1 MKLMTLAGSA
11 EVLRGGKKKPSGSHL
26 LTTPWLA
33 LIAAMGIVA
42 VWNGAPAESATRFS
56 PGIYVAPIA
65 ASEEEV
71 HLLAATTWAEA
82 RSEGENGM
90 RAVAHVMVN
99 RVGPRFGDSLT
110 DVILHPKQF
119 SAWNEGDPNR
129 PLAQDPERYARSG
142 VNRETWETAQEV
154 AREVL
159 DGRSTDPTQGA
170 LFYHTRAVSPYWAK
184 NGVGTHVI
192 GQHVFYSDV
201 TPRAGG

>member
-1 MKLMTLAGSA
+1 MTLTGAT
-11 EVLRGGKKKPSGSHL
+11 EVLLRGKKKSASSHFL
-26 LTTPWLA
+26 SAPWLA
-33 LIAAMGIVA
+33 MIAAMGIVA
-42 VWNGAPAESATRFS
+42 VWNNTPAESATRFS
-56 PGIYVAPIA
+56 RGVHVAPIA

-82 RSEGENGM
+82 RSEGEKGM

-110 DVILHPKQF
+110 EVILHPKQF
-119 SAWNEGDPNR
+119 SVWNEGDPNR
-129 PLAQDPERYARSG
+129 PLVQNPERYARSG

-159 DGRSTDPTQGA
+159 DGRSSDPTAGA
-170 LFYHTRAVSPYWAK
+170 LFYHTRAISPYWAK
-184 NGVGTHVI
+184 NGVGTQVI

-201 TPRAGG
+201 APRVGG